1 MLEELALWAG
11 LISLLVILGSLVWL
25 VVSLILKK
33 EKKTVI
39 LVLKISSA
47 TFGCSLLAFAYLPL
61 LLVVLAIIFL
71 CKLRKKI
78 KVIRAEKQLKKEE
91 ERRVKDKMIEDA
103 VDLLF
108 QKDGLKSKLHDFILH
123 HTKRYD
129 LGEINQIEYNN
140 LLGLLLRYYIQS
152 ETVKADGSDRDI
164 YWNTEL
170 DIPLLENQIKKEKIN
185 VYANDMKKYIDINE
199 YETVE
204 DLVVAFL
211 DYFGEKGLHDLN
223 IQVLS
228 EVAQENVDEI
238 RQAVEKEYVRIKE
251 QHEIQALENH
261 LFKKD
266 SEKKDI
272 QYVDS
277 LQGLEFEDFLKDL
290 FVSFGYSHED
300 LPYSNDY
307 GADLIIR
314 KGFRRIVIQAKNY
327 QGTVGNKAVQ
337 EVISAKIYYKC
348 DTAMVIT
355 NSFYTTNAIKTALA
369 SGVILIDRNGLEKI
383 LREGSMYF
391 NSLVS

>member
-277 LQGLEFEDFLKDL
+277 LIEPQI
-290 FVSFGYSHED
+290 
-300 LPYSNDY
+300 LP
-307 GADLIIR
+307 
-314 KGFRRIVIQAKNY
+314 F
-327 QGTVGNKAVQ
+327 
-337 EVISAKIYYKC
+337 
-348 DTAMVIT
+348 
-355 NSFYTTNAIKTALA
+355 
-369 SGVILIDRNGLEKI
+369 
-383 LREGSMYF
+383 
-391 NSLVS
+391 

>member
-1 MLEELALWAG
+1 MLEELAMTVG

-33 EKKTVI
+33 DKKTVI

-47 TFGCSLLAFAYLPL
+47 TLGCSFLAIVYSPL
-61 LLVVLAIIFL
+61 LLVVLAIIL
-71 CKLRKKI
+71 LSKLSKKI
-78 KVIRAEKQLKKEE
+78 KAIKAEKQLEKKEQLRE
-91 ERRVKDKMIEDA
+91 IVKMIEDA

-108 QKDGLKSKLHDFILH
+108 QEDGMKSKLHDFILQ

-140 LLGLLLRYYIQS
+140 LLELLLRFFIKS
-152 ETVKADGSDRDI
+152 ETVKVDGSVLD
-164 YWNTEL
+164 WKTEL
-170 DIPLLENQIKKEKIN
+170 NIPLLENQIQKEKIS
-185 VYANDMKKYIDINE
+185 VYATNMKKYIDIDE
-199 YETVE
+199 YETIE
-204 DLVVAFL
+204 DLVVAYL
-211 DYFGEKGLHDLN
+211 DFFGKKGLHDLN

-238 RQAVEKEYVRIKE
+238 RQVVEKEYARIKE
-251 QHEIQALENH
+251 QYELQALENH

-290 FVSFGYSHED
+290 FESFGYSHED

-348 DTAMVIT
+348 DIAVVIT
-355 NSFYTTNAIKTALA
+355 NSFYTTNAIKTARA
-369 SGVILIDRNGLEKI
+369 GGVILIDRNGLEKI

>member
-71 CKLRKKI
+71 FKLRKKI

-355 NSFYTTNAIKTALA
+355 NSFYTTNAIKTARA

>member
-1 MLEELALWAG
+1 MLEELAISAG

-33 EKKTVI
+33 DKKTVI

-47 TFGCSLLAFAYLPL
+47 TFGCSFLAIVYLPL
-61 LLVVLAIIFL
+61 LLVVLAIIL
-71 CKLRKKI
+71 LSKLSKKI
-78 KVIRAEKQLKKEE
+78 KAIKAEKQLEKEE
-91 ERRVKDKMIEDA
+91 QLRVKVKMIEDA

-108 QKDGLKSKLHDFILH
+108 QEDGMKSKLHDFILQ
-123 HTKRYD
+123 HTIRYD

-140 LLGLLLRYYIQS
+140 LLGLLLRYFIQS
-152 ETVKADGSDRDI
+152 ETVKVDGSVRD
-164 YWNTEL
+164 WKAEL
-170 DIPLLENQIKKEKIN
+170 NIPLLENQIQKEKIN
-185 VYANDMKKYIDINE
+185 VYAIDMKKSIDIDK
-199 YETVE
+199 YETIE
-204 DLVVAFL
+204 DLIVAYL
-211 DYFGEKGLHDLN
+211 DLYGKKGLHDLN

-228 EVAQENVDEI
+228 EAAQENVDEI
-238 RQAVEKEYVRIKE
+238 RQAVEKEYARIKE
-251 QHEIQALENH
+251 QYELQALENH

-290 FVSFGYSHED
+290 FESFGYSHEE

-348 DTAMVIT
+348 DIAVVIT
-355 NSFYTTNAIKTALA
+355 NSFYTTNAIKTASA
-369 SGVILIDRNGLEKI
+369 GGVILIDRNGLEKI